1 MQFKYLAALLAS
13 TAVSGVIAGPEP
25 VINARALEAREE
37 QAEQA
42 AQMQQMQQAQQ
53 AQQAKQVA
61 QLQQVNQGAQMQ
73 QANQGAQAQQAGQAA
88 QVQQNSNAPAA
99 DPPKAAPADSK
110 SSSGGGFFGDLSGFM
125 PKDITVYNYPG
136 YNGLNP
142 YGPYPP
148 NRFGPHY
155 PDFPVIDP
163 VYNFCPSFLQ
173 CNNNFDCV
181 SFTVQT
187 DFYGFNTC
195 LTANSYQR
203 CSCTYPLP
211 PAFGPYG
218 PYY

>member
-13 TAVSGVIAGPEP
+13 TTVSGVVAAPEP

-42 AQMQQMQQAQQ
+42 AQAAQMQQAQQ
-53 AQQAKQVA
+53 AQQAKQAA
-61 QLQQVNQGAQMQ
+61 QMQQVNQGAQV
-73 QANQGAQAQQAGQAA
+73 QQAGQAV
-88 QVQQNSNAPAA
+88 QVQQGTNAPAA
-99 DPPKAAPADSK
+99 EPKKEADPKTE
-110 SSSGGGFFGDLSGFM
+110 SSAFSIPFFGNGGSGSG
-125 PKDITVYNYPG
+125 ITVNYDPVID
-136 YNGLNP
+136 P
-142 YGPYPP
+142 YRRYPYYPDP
-148 NRFGPHY
+148 IYPRPIY
-155 PDFPVIDP
+155 PDFPPVINP
-163 VYNFCPSFLQ
+163 LYNFCPSYLQ

-195 LTANSYQR
+195 LTTNSYQR

-211 PAFGPYG
+211 PFNPYGPPYG